1 VFDGTGNINQNN
13 FIFDEKQN
21 VLLAKYGNKG
31 KPVLAG
37 SYAKIKILAMMIEKK
52 SHKINVVASLEAMA
66 TSIPVGF
73 VGDPGDFGEAVAF
86 LASQQAKFITGAS
99 INIDGGQFAGLQ

>member
-1 VFDGTGNINQNN
+1 
-13 FIFDEKQN
+13 
-21 VLLAKYGNKG
+21 
-31 KPVLAG
+31 
-37 SYAKIKILAMMIEKK
+37 
-52 SHKINVVASLEAMA
+52 MA

-86 LASQQAKFITGAS
+86 LASQQAKLITGAS